1 MHDEQRLFDV
11 SENQVLTPPYAPPSR
26 HMAALAVR
34 GRNYAIALIP
44 EEDFNK
50 EFGLEERQND
60 LLLTGQQQPQK

>member
-1 MHDEQRLFDV
+1 MTNKDFSTFQKIRFLHHHTR
-11 SENQVLTPPYAPPSR
+11 PPSR
-26 HMAALAVR
+26 HIVALAAR

>member
-1 MHDEQRLFDV
+1 MTNKDFSTFQKIRFLHHHTR
-11 SENQVLTPPYAPPSR
+11 PPSR
-26 HMAALAVR
+26 HIVAAAAR
-34 GRNYAIALIP
+34 GRNYAIALKP